1 MRINDF
7 HNILE
12 LVKLD
17 ILQSEAEYLK
27 LLKVVG
33 NNQRYDFRSQL
44 SIYDRNPEATACAKF
59 DYWRERFNRTVMRGQ
74 KGIPILEDYG
84 TYKKVDYIFD
94 IGQTVSR
101 NRDVNE
107 VNLWRFDKEAH
118 QDVLKEMIKS
128 EGYDESEST
137 IENIFSLSRFYG
149 DEKIDSLMNELRIAD
164 EDRISFVKFIRDSI
178 SYAVASRFQLDYPMD
193 SELLRENFERL
204 DTISLMSLGETVS
217 DISGK
222 IIDET
227 IQKSKKLKLQKEV
240 LRGKEAGYNKIK
252 EGIEKGDNDVLRR
265 DDQERNGNERVLRNG
280 EYGRDNRE
288 NQGEYA
294 KQLGGIDRIYEDLSE
309 SDLRSNE
316 AGLSITERGAEP
328 LRDVGGSI
336 QGEETDRTPDGY
348 SETSDRIYEKRES
361 EADGSLEDRGREQST
376 VQSNDFSFERDDD
389 QGNTRRLKENIDV
402 EIREADK
409 ASFSLPE
416 NSYGQMRL
424 TIPLSPKDI
433 DIVLINGGNHDGSRL
448 PVIAEFSKGK
458 SNEELGEYLKDTFRG
473 GNGFYIDERE
483 VSSWYSDKGIHLAYG
498 TSAREDDTQILSW
511 SDAASKIN
519 ELLENGEFAINVEL
533 SEALDYERDRISESL
548 WYLIHDLSEKGKEQG
563 FFEFL
568 EKGGGFPDETK
579 RLSEALKNPEYL
591 VDVIKEYGRFLEA
604 YREDREVLRFHY
616 HKVDSLYQKLQELAL
631 PRKEYTSNLTEIPKV
646 KAFITE
652 DEVFATLSRGSGI
665 DRGKERITKFFK
677 ENHTLQEKANFLK
690 DEYGIGGSS
699 HAVSGAMGSDE
710 WHDAKGLKLQKN
722 NCNDVFLTWS
732 SVAKRILMSCFIKI
746 FMKKRK

>member
-511 SDAASKIN
+511 S
-519 ELLENGEFAINVEL
+519 
-533 SEALDYERDRISESL
+533 
-548 WYLIHDLSEKGKEQG
+548 
-563 FFEFL
+563 
-568 EKGGGFPDETK
+568 
-579 RLSEALKNPEYL
+579 
-591 VDVIKEYGRFLEA
+591 
-604 YREDREVLRFHY
+604 
-616 HKVDSLYQKLQELAL
+616 
-631 PRKEYTSNLTEIPKV
+631 
-646 KAFITE
+646 
-652 DEVFATLSRGSGI
+652 
-665 DRGKERITKFFK
+665 
-677 ENHTLQEKANFLK
+677 
-690 DEYGIGGSS
+690 
-699 HAVSGAMGSDE
+699 
-710 WHDAKGLKLQKN
+710 
-722 NCNDVFLTWS
+722 
-732 SVAKRILMSCFIKI
+732 
-746 FMKKRK
+746 

>member
-12 LVKLD
+12 LIKQDVLH
-17 ILQSEAEYLK
+17 SEAEYLK

-33 NNQRYDFRSQL
+33 NNQRYNFRSQL

-94 IGQTVSR
+94 ISQTVSR

-128 EGYDESEST
+128 EGYEESES
-137 IENIFSLSRFYG
+137 ILENIFSLSRLYG

-164 EDRISFVKFIRDSI
+164 EDRISFTKFVRDSV
-178 SYAVASRFQLDYPMD
+178 SYAVASRFKLDYPMD
-193 SELLRENFERL
+193 NELLKENFAML
-204 DTISLMSLGETVS
+204 DSISLMSLGETVS

-222 IIDET
+222 IIDAT
-227 IQKSKKLKLQKEV
+227 IQKSKELDKEV
-240 LRGKEAGYNKIK
+240 LRRKEAGYNKIK
-252 EGIEKGDNDVLRR
+252 EEIEKGDNDVLRR
-265 DDQERNGNERVLRNG
+265 DDQERNESERVLRNG

-288 NQGEYA
+288 NQREHTKQFGETDSLYN
-294 KQLGGIDRIYEDLSE
+294 GISQP
-309 SDLRSNE
+309 DLRSDE

-336 QGEETDRTPDGY
+336 QGEEVNRTPDGY
-348 SETSDRIYEKRES
+348 SETGDRIYENG
-361 EADGSLEDRGREQST
+361 EAEIDGSLEDRGRERSA
-376 VQSNDFSFERDDD
+376 VWGDDFSSEGNDD
-389 QGNTRRLKENIDV
+389 QGSSGNLKYNTEV

-424 TIPLSPKDI
+424 TIPLNQKDI
-433 DIVLINGGNHDGSRL
+433 DTILINGGNHDGGRL

-458 SNEELGEYLKDTFRG
+458 SNGELGEYLKDTFRG

-511 SDAASKIN
+511 SDAASRIN
-519 ELLENGEFAINVEL
+519 ELLDSGEFATNVEL

-548 WYLIHDLSEKGKEQG
+548 WYLYHDLSEEGKAQG
-563 FFEFL
+563 
-568 EKGGGFPDETK
+568 
-579 RLSEALKNPEYL
+579 
-591 VDVIKEYGRFLEA
+591 
-604 YREDREVLRFHY
+604 
-616 HKVDSLYQKLQELAL
+616 
-631 PRKEYTSNLTEIPKV
+631 
-646 KAFITE
+646 
-652 DEVFATLSRGSGI
+652 
-665 DRGKERITKFFK
+665 
-677 ENHTLQEKANFLK
+677 
-690 DEYGIGGSS
+690 
-699 HAVSGAMGSDE
+699 
-710 WHDAKGLKLQKN
+710 
-722 NCNDVFLTWS
+722 
-732 SVAKRILMSCFIKI
+732 
-746 FMKKRK
+746 